1 MKPSV
6 FIGSSAEGLPIAE
19 ALFTSLSFETTP
31 TLWTHQLFL
40 PGQYPLEVLEK
51 ELRRHAFAV
60 LIASPDDELVK
71 RGVTTPA
78 MRDNLLLEFGLFAG
92 ALGRRRAFFV
102 CPSTPTISIPSDL
115 LGIVTATYDAS
126 RTERGASDRAAA
138 VQVAAQQIRTVIAE
152 EWALIQAQVDAEG
165 ARLRS
170 SKRGQAIQRL
180 HGVAVQLRDALIVLQ
195 RDAFG
200 AFSDEAAFNHAKSR
214 ADASLR
220 QIADGYRDEA
230 KQVGVDRQLQELLE
244 ATAAALADLP
254 FPRELALGRQAAQHE
269 AFRVGMGA
277 LDKFL
282 RGGDPVRHVRDIAS
296 DEADN
301 RFAALRQRY
310 AEWWDHHCL
319 RMQEVA
325 GRLQD
330 ALFNAA
336 IALSLGR

>member
-6 FIGSSAEGLPIAE
+6 FIGSSSEGLPIAE

-92 ALGRRRAFFV
+92 ALGRRRTFFV

-115 LGIVTATYDAS
+115 FGIVTATYDTS
-126 RTERGASDRAAA
+126 RIQRGASDRAAA

-152 EWALIQAQVDAEG
+152 EWMLIQAQVEAES

-195 RDAFG
+195 RDAFA
-200 AFSDEAAFNHAKSR
+200 AFSDESAFNNAKGR

-230 KQVGVDRQLQELLE
+230 EEVGVDRQLQELLE
-244 ATAAALADLP
+244 ATAAALIDLP
-254 FPRELALGRQAAQHE
+254 FPRELALGRQAAQHK

-282 RGGDPVRHVRDIAS
+282 QGGDPVRHVRDVAS
-296 DEADN
+296 DEAEN

-319 RMQEVA
+319 RMQEAA

-330 ALFNAA
+330 ALLNAA